1 MHWRWHPRTSLR
13 RQQQWPRFGACVS
26 GPHWGSHRL
35 LAVLPRGADGATWL
49 EDVRR
54 HGTCAAGSRL
64 RLCHCRATL
73 SEHLWGS
80 VSFIISVGDIFKAI
94 LDNTSAPA
102 YWKSKSGNRL
112 LTSLLWLTVM
122 LPLVIPRHINSLR
135 HISAVGIVFV
145 IYFVVM
151 IIIHSGMHGLSENAK
166 NLHVTGI
173 TTDEGIHLFGTGN
186 RALDGLGVF
195 MFAFCVIQLVRG
207 VLGHVRSQCE
217 PLHSVLRHRNASVL
231 HRIRLNGSV
240 RLP

>member
-1 MHWRWHPRTSLR
+1 MHEEDTGRVAGKLCRKEPVEQRGWAQSVMMLMSSGIPPGGLLSTVFNLSSICIGAGILGLPFAAK
-13 RQQQWPRFGACVS
+13 QQWPRFGACVS

-35 LAVLPRGADGATWL
+35 LPVLPRGADGATWL

-73 SEHLWGS
+73 SEHLWRC

-135 HISAVGIVFV
+135 HISAVGIVF
-145 IYFVVM
+145 
-151 IIIHSGMHGLSENAK
+151 SS
-166 NLHVTGI
+166 T
-173 TTDEGIHLFGTGN
+173 
-186 RALDGLGVF
+186 
-195 MFAFCVIQLVRG
+195 
-207 VLGHVRSQCE
+207 SW
-217 PLHSVLRHRNASVL
+217 
-231 HRIRLNGSV
+231 
-240 RLP
+240 